1 MSNIEDNEWNM
12 TIPAKTL
19 LSVINIAG
27 SITEDVIC
35 EGQEDGLLMNAVDA
49 SHVSMFNMVIGRYE
63 EKKPSVRFGIEL
75 NGMRDAVSGF
85 TKANKSKT
93 DYVNLSYA
101 NAKLTMKMATGTV
114 VSYPD
119 EWETE
124 VTLKCLDPQTIRKV
138 TFPEMP
144 DGFGQSCGG
153 TAKNISGD
161 KLAFALKKQKRFGDL
176 AKFVLSK
183 DNLEIA
189 TESDQRTIATVLNT
203 ESLGNDIEARYSLS
217 YLQPMAERIKKA
229 ANLTL
234 KFDNEFPLWINW
246 KEASPWNKTGLE
258 VNLDFMIAPRT
269 QTDY

>member
-35 EGQEDGLLMNAVDA
+35 EGQEGGLLINAVDA

-63 EKKPSVRFGIEL
+63 EKKPSVKFGIEL
-75 NGMRDAVSGF
+75 NGMHDAVSGF
-85 TKANKSKT
+85 TKANKSQT

-101 NAKLTMKMATGTV
+101 KAKLTMKMGTGTV

-124 VTLKCLDPQTIRKV
+124 VVLRCLDPQTIRKV
-138 TFPEMP
+138 TMP
-144 DGFGQSCGG
+144 PLDPSAEAGKIC
-153 TAKNISGD
+153 GD
-161 KLAFALKKQKRFGDL
+161 KLAFALKKQKRFGDI

-183 DNLEIA
+183 DKLEIT
-189 TESDQRTIATVLNT
+189 TECETRTIASVVDT
-203 ESLGNDIEARYSLS
+203 ESSGLSEKKKTVEARYTLN

-234 KFDNEFPLWINW
+234 KFDNDFPLWINW
-246 KEASPWNKTGLE
+246 NEQSPWNKTGLE
-258 VNLDFMIAPRT
+258 VSLDFMLAPRT
-269 QTDY
+269 TEEN

>member
-1 MSNIEDNEWNM
+1 MSNIEDKKWNM
-12 TIPAKTL
+12 TLPAKTL

-35 EGQEDGLLMNAVDA
+35 EGQEGGLLMNAVDA

-75 NGMRDAVSGF
+75 NGMHDAVSGF
-85 TKANKSKT
+85 TKANKSQT

-101 NAKLTMKMATGTV
+101 NAKLTMKMGTGTDACQ
-114 VSYPD
+114 PD
-119 EWETE
+119 VWETE
-124 VTLKCLDPQTIRKV
+124 VMLRCLDPQTLRKV
-138 TFPEMP
+138 TMPEVELP
-144 DGFGQSCGG
+144 AE
-153 TAKNISGD
+153 AKNISGD

-183 DNLEIA
+183 DKLEIT
-189 TESDQRTIATVLNT
+189 TECANRTIASVVDT
-203 ESLGNDIEARYSLS
+203 ESSGLSEEKKTVEARYSLS

-234 KFDNEFPLWINW
+234 KFDNELPLWINW
-246 KEASPWNKTGLE
+246 NEQSPWNKTGLE
-258 VNLDFMIAPRT
+258 VSLDFMQAPRT
-269 QTDY
+269 DAEY